1 MSNELRGETT
11 LTLGGQKRLLKFSL
25 NALRIAYKELGIEL
39 GDVNA
44 AQTIAAKDPYRW
56 MGALVWA
63 GLKNNADY
71 KGEEFKTTPEQVAAW
86 LDDMTEE
93 DMNSL
98 TEAIAHSRVLGKSVT
113 EVGEVQPGEEAT
125 H

>member
-11 LTLGGQKRLLKFSL
+11 LTLGGQKRPLKFSL

-39 GDVNA
+39 GEQKA
-44 AQTIAAKDPYRW
+44 AERIAAKDPYRW

-63 GLKNNADY
+63 GLKNKADY
-71 KGEEFKTTPEQVAAW
+71 QGEEFKTTPAQVAAW

-98 TEAIAHSRVLGKSVT
+98 TEAIAHSRVLGKSIG